1 MSTALADPLNP
12 SAYQPAAAHAR
23 WRRLWELWRSLADQ
37 PPWARPVLLGIAAVA
52 AALFAWNITQA
63 ELAPFYSVA
72 VKSMSE
78 SWKAFFYGAFDP
90 RATTTID
97 KQAGSFAP

>member
-1 MSTALADPLNP
+1 MGTP
-12 SAYQPAAAHAR
+12 SAAR
-23 WRRLWELWRSLADQ
+23 HCGCRGGAVRLEYHPGRA
-37 PPWARPVLLGIAAVA
+37 
-52 AALFAWNITQA
+52 
-63 ELAPFYSVA
+63 APFYSVA